1 MRSSIAIVLLLAGTM
16 LVACAQDKPETA
28 AEGVSHD
35 GEQVKVS
42 DQGEAMADDIFTMPN
57 LDELEW
63 VDGPEGMKYTVL
75 KEGIGT
81 DIKAGDQA
89 SVHYIGWLKD
99 NGNLFDSSRQRGNP
113 FVFPVGAGRVIRG
126 WDIGVD
132 MMKVGGHW
140 IFILPPELA
149 YGQRG
154 AGGDIPPGATLVFD
168 VEVLGIQ

>member
-1 MRSSIAIVLLLAGTM
+1 
-16 LVACAQDKPETA
+16 
-28 AEGVSHD
+28 
-35 GEQVKVS
+35 
-42 DQGEAMADDIFTMPN
+42 
-57 LDELEW
+57 
-63 VDGPEGMKYTVL
+63 MKYTVL